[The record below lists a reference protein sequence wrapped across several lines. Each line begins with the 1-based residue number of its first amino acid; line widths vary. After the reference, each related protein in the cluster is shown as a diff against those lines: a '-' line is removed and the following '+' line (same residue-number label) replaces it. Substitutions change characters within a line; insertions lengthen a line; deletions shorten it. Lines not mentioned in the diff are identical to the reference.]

1 VSCWSDAIE
10 VSSSRRQKSQVYTV
24 NNPFIWRQMIQM
36 VASGKISLDE
46 AEVERGKAM
55 EQGQIF

>member
-1 VSCWSDAIE
+1 
-10 VSSSRRQKSQVYTV
+10 
-24 NNPFIWRQMIQM
+24 MIQM

-55 EQGQIF
+55 EQGQNF